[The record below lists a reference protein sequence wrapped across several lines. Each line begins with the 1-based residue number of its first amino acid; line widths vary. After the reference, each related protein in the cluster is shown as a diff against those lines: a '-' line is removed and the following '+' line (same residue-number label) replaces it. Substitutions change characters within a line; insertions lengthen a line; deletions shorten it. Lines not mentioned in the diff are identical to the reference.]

1 MKENFNIAIDGPA
14 GAGKSTIARKV
25 ARTLDFVYVDTGAM
39 YRAAALYMLRSGLS
53 KPAEDVAESF
63 RQEVCSRL
71 KDADIRLEYQ
81 NGQQVVLLNGENVNP
96 YIRTEEVSNMAS
108 IVSAIPQVREE
119 MVRLQQKIASSGNV
133 VMDGRDIGTVV
144 LPDAQIKVFLTA
156 SVEVRARRRYL
167 ENLEKR
173 KAGMQ
178 VSSEDLD
185 LEAIAKDIAERDY
198 RDTHR
203 EKGPLVQ
210 ASDAVLI
217 DSSEMSISQV
227 AEAILN
233 LYADKKGRP
242 RVITAR
248 TAGFCFGVKR
258 AVDAVYNEA
267 ENGSPIYTYG
277 PIIHNEVVVE
287 DLRRKG
293 VDVIHTPEELEGRK
307 DATIV
312 IRSHGVTKEL
322 QQKIEASCARCIDTT
337 CTFVKRIHEIVEKES
352 AAGKK
357 IIIIG
362 NHGHAE
368 AEGHVGWSK
377 TPATIIENEQE
388 AECFDGDKNIPL
400 CVVAQTTFNG
410 NKFSELVDI
419 LKQRQYNVTV
429 NNTICNATRERQT
442 EAGEIASKADIMIV
456 IGGKSS
462 SNTAKLYEICKEV
475 CDRTYLIQ
483 TAEDLDLHL
492 NGSEKLIGIT
502 AGASTPN
509 NIIEEVQKDV
519 RRTDF

>member
-1 MKENFNIAIDGPA
+1 M
-14 GAGKSTIARKV
+14 
-25 ARTLDFVYVDTGAM
+25 
-39 YRAAALYMLRSGLS
+39 
-53 KPAEDVAESF
+53 AESF

-108 IVSAIPQVREE
+108 VVSAIPQVREE

-173 KAGMQ
+173 KAGKQ

-293 VDVIHTPEELEGRK
+293 VDVIHTPEELEGR
-307 DATIV
+307 A
-312 IRSHGVTKEL
+312 L
-322 QQKIEASCARCIDTT
+322 Q
-337 CTFVKRIHEIVEKES
+337 
-352 AAGKK
+352 
-357 IIIIG
+357 
-362 NHGHAE
+362 
-368 AEGHVGWSK
+368 
-377 TPATIIENEQE
+377 
-388 AECFDGDKNIPL
+388 
-400 CVVAQTTFNG
+400 VA
-410 NKFSELVDI
+410 V
-419 LKQRQYNVTV
+419 
-429 NNTICNATRERQT
+429 
-442 EAGEIASKADIMIV
+442 
-456 IGGKSS
+456 
-462 SNTAKLYEICKEV
+462 
-475 CDRTYLIQ
+475 
-483 TAEDLDLHL
+483 
-492 NGSEKLIGIT
+492 
-502 AGASTPN
+502 
-509 NIIEEVQKDV
+509 
-519 RRTDF
+519 

>member
-108 IVSAIPQVREE
+108 VVSAIPQVREE

-173 KAGMQ
+173 KAGKQ

-203 EKGPLVQ
+203 EKGPLRQ

-248 TAGFCFGVKR
+248 T
-258 AVDAVYNEA
+258 
-267 ENGSPIYTYG
+267 
-277 PIIHNEVVVE
+277 
-287 DLRRKG
+287 RKG

-388 AECFDGDKNIPL
+388 AECFDGAKNIPL

>member
-1 MKENFNIAIDGPA
+1 M
-14 GAGKSTIARKV
+14 
-25 ARTLDFVYVDTGAM
+25 
-39 YRAAALYMLRSGLS
+39 
-53 KPAEDVAESF
+53 
-63 RQEVCSRL
+63 
-71 KDADIRLEYQ
+71 
-81 NGQQVVLLNGENVNP
+81 
-96 YIRTEEVSNMAS
+96 
-108 IVSAIPQVREE
+108 
-119 MVRLQQKIASSGNV
+119 
-133 VMDGRDIGTVV
+133 
-144 LPDAQIKVFLTA
+144 
-156 SVEVRARRRYL
+156 
-167 ENLEKR
+167 
-173 KAGMQ
+173 
-178 VSSEDLD
+178 
-185 LEAIAKDIAERDY
+185 
-198 RDTHR
+198 
-203 EKGPLVQ
+203 
-210 ASDAVLI
+210 
-217 DSSEMSISQV
+217 
-227 AEAILN
+227 
-233 LYADKKGRP
+233 YADKKGRP

-267 ENGSPIYTYG
+267 GNGSPIYTYG

-287 DLRRKG
+287 DLRRRG
-293 VDVIHTPEELEGRK
+293 VDVIHTPEELEGHK

-322 QQKIEASCARCIDTT
+322 QQKIETSCAQCIDTT

-368 AEGHVGWSK
+368 AEGHVGWSG
-377 TPATIIENEQE
+377 TPATIIENERE
-388 AECFDGDKNIPL
+388 AECFDGDKSIPL